1 MAEAKV
7 EQKTIKL
14 KIKRTPAPGK
24 ESFWEEFEVPYAP
37 NMNVISALMAIQKNP
52 VNARGEKTT
61 PPVWECNCLEE
72 VCGACTMV
80 INGKV
85 RQSCAALVDHLEQPI
100 TLEPMRAFPTVRD
113 LIVDRSRMFEALKQV
128 HAWIDIDGTHDLG
141 PGPKYGPEEQ
151 EWRYELSKCMTCGCC
166 LDVCPNYGP
175 QSNFIG
181 AFAISQVA
189 LMNSHPSGKLHASE
203 RLKAVM
209 GPGGI
214 SDCGNAQNCVK
225 ACPKGI
231 PLTTSIASVNR
242 QATVYS
248 IKRFFTG
255 NK

>member
-1 MAEAKV
+1 MADVKTG
-7 EQKTIKL
+7 QKTIQL

-24 ESFWEEFEVPYAP
+24 ESHWEEFEVPYVAG
-37 NMNVISALMAIQKNP
+37 MNVISALMAIQKNP
-52 VNARGEKTT
+52 QNAKGEKTA

-85 RQSCAALVDHLEQPI
+85 RQSCSALIDQLEQPV
-100 TLEPMRAFPTVRD
+100 TLEPMRVFPTVRD

-128 HAWIDIDGTHDLG
+128 HAWVDIDGTYDLG

-151 EWRYELSKCMTCGCC
+151 EWRYELSECMTCGCC
-166 LDVCPNYGP
+166 LEVCPNYGQ

-181 AFAISQVA
+181 AFALSQVA
-189 LMNSHPSGKLHASE
+189 LHNSHPSGALHSGE
-203 RLKAVM
+203 RLEAVM
-209 GPGGI
+209 GPGGV

-231 PLTTSIASVNR
+231 PLTTSIAKVNR
-242 QATVYS
+242 ATTVHS

-255 NK
+255 Q